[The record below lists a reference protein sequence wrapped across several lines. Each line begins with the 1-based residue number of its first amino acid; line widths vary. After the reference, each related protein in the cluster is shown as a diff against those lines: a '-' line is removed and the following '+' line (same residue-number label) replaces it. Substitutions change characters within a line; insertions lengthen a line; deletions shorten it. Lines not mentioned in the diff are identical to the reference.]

1 MLLTRINSLNSIR
14 IFNVKSFASTSFLF
28 VYFCFPPF
36 TLLAEWDSPLLG
48 EIKTSAS
55 TSATYD
61 SRVFGIPS
69 SYYNKLKT
77 DGSNPGTGIPV
88 NELKSEDDFIIKFSP
103 AVHLSQKVSLLKF
116 SGSAGVE
123 IAQYIKNEDKSY
135 VVPVTTFSVD
145 FDETLSKN
153 KRISNNAK
161 IRFEAVF
168 DLGQKV
174 SASVLEQDL
183 TSYSYFTVGMNVRY
197 NHSRKFGVSSGT
209 NYSIQHYQVGSTGPR
224 PYQDFST
231 LPLNFRAFYIY
242 SEKLDIYTNYTF
254 SRSKSKGDQPN
265 LIDSKSHLISFGVNG
280 DYSSKLSGDA
290 NIGYTLLTFDH
301 IGNPD
306 QDNLTV
312 GLGLSYKYNSKT
324 SSTFSLN
331 RSFSP
336 SAQGFSTFTTSARTG
351 LSHRFVESV
360 SGSAYLSASTV
371 DYSYPASDVIVSGES
386 SSMNTYG
393 FGFSVT
399 KNINKYFNASGSYDY
414 SIIDRNSDSYGRH
427 IIQALLT
434 GSF

>member
-1 MLLTRINSLNSIR
+1 MKIIT
-14 IFNVKSFASTSFLF
+14 STSFLF
-28 VYFCFPPF
+28 LCFCFHPF
-36 TLLAEWDSPLLG
+36 KLVAEWDNPLLG
-48 EIKTSAS
+48 QIRTSVTA
-55 TSATYD
+55 SATYD

-77 DGSNPGTGIPV
+77 DPSSNNAGVPV
-88 NELKSEDDFIIKFSP
+88 NELKSEDDFILKFSP
-103 AVHLSQKVSLLKF
+103 AVHLAKKVSLLKF

-123 IAQYIKNEDKSY
+123 IAQYIKNDDKSY
-135 VVPVTTFSVD
+135 VVPVTTFSID
-145 FDETLSKN
+145 FDETLSKK

-183 TSYSYFTVGMNVRY
+183 TSYTYFTAGMNVRY
-197 NHSRKFGVSSGT
+197 NHSPKFGVGGGT
-209 NYSIQHYQVGSTGPR
+209 NYSIQQYQSGSTGPR

-254 SRSKSKGDQPN
+254 SRSKSKGSQPN
-265 LIDSKSHLISFGVNG
+265 LIDSKSHSISFGANG
-280 DYSSKLSGDA
+280 EYSTKLSGDA
-290 NIGYTLLTFDH
+290 SIGYSLVTYDQN
-301 IGNPD
+301 GNPD
-306 QDNLTV
+306 KDNLTV

-324 SSTFSLN
+324 SSNLSLN

-336 SAQGFSTFTTSARTG
+336 SAQGFSSFTTSARAG
-351 LSHRFVESV
+351 LTHRFVESV
-360 SGSAYLSASTV
+360 SGTAYLSASTV
-371 DYSYPASDVIVSGES
+371 DYFYPASIPQDVNVES

-393 FGFSVT
+393 LGFSIS
-399 KNINKYFNASGSYDY
+399 KNINKFFSASGSYDY

-427 IIQALLT
+427 IIQALIT
-434 GSF
+434 GRF